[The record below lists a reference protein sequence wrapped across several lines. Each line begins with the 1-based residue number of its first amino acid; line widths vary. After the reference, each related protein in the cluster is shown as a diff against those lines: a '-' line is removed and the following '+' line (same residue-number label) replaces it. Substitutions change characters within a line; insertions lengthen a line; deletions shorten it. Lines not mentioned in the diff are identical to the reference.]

1 MELIQHRTM
10 DEERALYHLTDGIV
24 EHCTFAGPADGESA
38 LKEARNVTVR
48 HCAFS
53 LRYPFW
59 HTEGFTVEYCTL
71 DEGVRASLW
80 YAADGTIRHTTVSGV
95 KCLRECRN
103 ISFEHCT
110 VVSEEFGW
118 RCRNVD
124 LSHTAVTSQY
134 FLFETKGGNITDL
147 TLKGKYSFQYTEDLT
162 VTDSVLDTKDAF
174 WHSKNVTVKNCT
186 VKGEYLG
193 WYSEGLTLINC
204 HIVGTQPLCYCKNLT
219 LVDCTME
226 GTDLSFEYSSV
237 NATVKGHVDS
247 IKNPAE
253 GKIVVDS
260 VGEIILEQSVMET
273 NCEIVVNSQT
283 EMV

>member
-10 DEERALYHLTDGIV
+10 DEERALYHLTDGVV

-162 VTDSVLDTKDAF
+162 VTDSFLAQQERHREKL
-174 WHSKNVTVKNCT
+174 HR
-186 VKGEYLG
+186 
-193 WYSEGLTLINC
+193 EGGIS
-204 HIVGTQPLCYCKNLT
+204 G
-219 LVDCTME
+219 LVFR
-226 GTDLSFEYSSV
+226 GTDADQLPYRGYPAVVLLQKSDAGGLHHGGHRSV
-237 NATVKGHVDS
+237 
-247 IKNPAE
+247 
-253 GKIVVDS
+253 
-260 VGEIILEQSVMET
+260 L
-273 NCEIVVNSQT
+273 
-283 EMV
+283 